1 MQMEDYL
8 RLVEVSCRTRRMEL
22 EECRKKSQLLIGLEA
37 SKATRNRWA
46 GCLRLGSES
55 SQTVPPI
62 LTEQSLPSTE

>member
-1 MQMEDYL
+1 
-8 RLVEVSCRTRRMEL
+8 MEL